1 MIKLHLDVMN
11 GTKNLNI
18 LGKIEN
24 TNKTLLICNISRNDQ
39 SCVIFILNRGD
50 EITDFKIFSIDAIP
64 AEISVEKLITEN

>member
-1 MIKLHLDVMN
+1 MN

-39 SCVIFILNRGD
+39 SCVIFILNKAY
-50 EITDFKIFSIDAIP
+50 EVSDFKIFSIDEIP
-64 AEISVEKLITEN
+64 EEVNVQKLLAEK